1 MTEWLIWL
9 LVMAVMQNAIL
20 TTGFGSSML
29 LRVTRRPRD
38 ILLFSGLLTGFS
50 LLTVLIVYPLDLL
63 LGNTAAAK
71 MVRPLVMV
79 VIAALLYL
87 LTVLLLKKLLPA
99 VYTRIQRMLSLA
111 AFNNLTIGLALVANH
126 KVTLTLPGTIGLVLG
141 ACLGFLLL
149 SVLTA
154 EARERMDNPGVPVA
168 FRGLPGV
175 LLFLGIVALALLG
188 FGPGTLV

>member
-9 LVMAVMQNAIL
+9 LVMAVMQNAIM

>member
-9 LVMAVMQNAIL
+9 LAMAVMQNAVL

-29 LRVTRRPRD
+29 LRITRRPRD

-63 LGNTAAAK
+63 LGNTATAK

-87 LTVLLLKKLLPA
+87 LAVLLLKKLLPG

-126 KVTLTLPGTIGLVLG
+126 KVTLTLPGTVGLVLG

-154 EARERMDNPGVPVA
+154 EARERMDNPGVPAA
-168 FRGLPGV
+168 FRGLPGA